1 MPTYTKRLF
10 SASTNGQPILIG
22 STTTTIHTSINNA
35 TDFDE
40 VWIWAQNT
48 SASAVNLTI
57 QWGGTAD
64 PANAVK
70 LQMAASSGSYLLVPG
85 WILNNSL
92 VVSAVAATTSVISV
106 TGFVNRITA

>member
-10 SASTNGQPILIG
+10 SASTNGQPILIANT
-22 STTTTIHTSINNA
+22 STTIHTSINNT

-48 SASAVNLTI
+48 SASAVNLTV
-57 QWGGTAD
+57 QWGGTTD
-64 PANAVK
+64 PNNVIK
-70 LQMAASSGSYLLVPG
+70 LSMAASSGSYLLVPG

-92 VVSAVAATTSVISV
+92 VVSAVAAINNVITV

>member
-1 MPTYTKRLF
+1 MI
-10 SASTNGQPILIG
+10 AST
-22 STTTTIHTSINNA
+22 STTIHTSVSTT

-40 VWIWAQNT
+40 IWIWAQNT

-92 VVSAVAATTSVISV
+92 VVSAVAATTNVINV

>member
-1 MPTYTKRLF
+1 MIANT
-10 SASTNGQPILIG
+10 S
-22 STTTTIHTSINNA
+22 TTIHTSVGTT

-40 VWIWAQNT
+40 IWIWAQNT
-48 SASAVNLTI
+48 SASAVNFTI

-70 LQMAASSGSYLLVPG
+70 LSMAASSGSYLLVPG
-85 WILNNSL
+85 WLLNNSL
-92 VVSAVAATTSVISV
+92 AVSAVAATNNVISV